1 MQVVKV
7 LGQLGDHL
15 CVGLGLELVALLDQ
29 EKLHVLVVGD
39 DSCGRDEGINEV
51 KGEEENEDGAE
62 EEMEEGVKMGCGDNR
77 VKGEEEMK
85 KGRRRGWRKKSE
97 KTEKEME
104 EEVRL
109 GCGDNRCERRGKN

>member
-39 DSCGRDEGINEV
+39 DSCGREEGINEV
-51 KGEEENEDGAE
+51 KGEENEDGAE

>member
-39 DSCGRDEGINEV
+39 DSWGREEGINEV
-51 KGEEENEDGAE
+51 KGEEE
-62 EEMEEGVKMGCGDNR
+62 MKMGLR
-77 VKGEEEMK
+77 K
-85 KGRRRGWRKKSE
+85 RWRKVSKWDAGI
-97 KTEKEME
+97 TE
-104 EEVRL
+104 
-109 GCGDNRCERRGKN
+109 